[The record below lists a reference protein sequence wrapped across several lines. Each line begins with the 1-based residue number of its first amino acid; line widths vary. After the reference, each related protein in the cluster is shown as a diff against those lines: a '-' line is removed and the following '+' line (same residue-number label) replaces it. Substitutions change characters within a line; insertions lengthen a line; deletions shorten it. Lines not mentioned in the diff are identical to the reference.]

1 MLAIKRLGPVK
12 QADHIVQGL
21 RRVYNLNSLYKAP
34 LVRNFIS
41 CSFQDGDYMISIL
54 ARETERI
61 TVAKFR
67 LKSDEIE
74 DSGSVSVGLICFLTI
89 LIISGVAVF
98 IIYRR
103 YIQVQKQ
110 HQVSP
115 HRLLESGRIK
125 PKDVFIVTNV
135 DNRHHID
142 IILNFGKYLKVSQGS
157 GLLYTV
163 LRLIKVSKG

>member
-1 MLAIKRLGPVK
+1 
-12 QADHIVQGL
+12 
-21 RRVYNLNSLYKAP
+21 
-34 LVRNFIS
+34 
-41 CSFQDGDYMISIL
+41 MISIL

-89 LIISGVAVF
+89 LIICGVAVF
-98 IIYRR
+98 IVYRR

-142 IILNFGKYLKVSQGS
+142 IILNFGKYLKVITPVLITVDIGTKEEAFVRDEWVVYFWFVSLLEIDI
-157 GLLYTV
+157 GLSEPACSWVTRYFA
-163 LRLIKVSKG
+163 